1 MNGPVSTEPAG
12 QLVQTVHSLEPGKA
26 VYLIEYNAYSH
37 TEKQIDRLENAVD
50 ASVSGGVRWLH
61 LQGRPNDETLE
72 RFASQFR
79 FHPLVLARFKTDPG
93 RPLVEAYDE
102 QLSVVLQIVS
112 ASPTGALVI
121 EPLHL
126 FLQNQIVVTL
136 LANTA
141 LDPFQT
147 LRERVRDD
155 ENQLRFLRS
164 DYLVYSIF
172 EATLEPY
179 GALIAQLTD
188 RRESLE
194 KNILRDPSPELLP
207 LISHMQRTVT
217 ALRQIGLTQAEA
229 WRQLAEDRSGAIGD
243 RSKPFFRFG
252 YSRLLEVI
260 ERLQTEASTAAN
272 LSNLYLGS
280 LSSRTSES
288 IRMLALVASIC
299 LPVITIAMLYAM
311 SFFGHSPRSLI
322 HRWHDTYPIV
332 ILLMLVG
339 VVVTFWHF
347 QRRR

>member
-1 MNGPVSTEPAG
+1 
-12 QLVQTVHSLEPGKA
+12 
-26 VYLIEYNAYSH
+26 
-37 TEKQIDRLENAVD
+37 
-50 ASVSGGVRWLH
+50 
-61 LQGRPNDETLE
+61 
-72 RFASQFR
+72 
-79 FHPLVLARFKTDPG
+79 LARFKTDPG
-93 RPLVEAYDE
+93 RPQVEAYGE

-126 FLQNQIVVTL
+126 FLQDQIVVTL

-141 LDPFQT
+141 LDPFRT
-147 LRERVRDD
+147 LRDRVRDN

-172 EATLEPY
+172 ETTLEPY
-179 GALIAQLTD
+179 AALIAQLTD

-207 LISHMQRTVT
+207 LISRTQRTV
-217 ALRQIGLTQAEA
+217 AAVRQIGLTQAEA
-229 WRQLAEDRSGAIGD
+229 WRQLAEDRTGAIGD

-252 YSRLLEVI
+252 YLRLLEII

-288 IRMLALVASIC
+288 IRRLTLIASIC
-299 LPVITIAMLYAM
+299 LPIITIAMLYAM

>member
-1 MNGPVSTEPAG
+1 M
-12 QLVQTVHSLEPGKA
+12 
-26 VYLIEYNAYSH
+26 
-37 TEKQIDRLENAVD
+37 
-50 ASVSGGVRWLH
+50 SVGSIYRD
-61 LQGRPNDETLE
+61 GRPNDETLE
-72 RFASQFR
+72 RLASQFR

-147 LRERVRDD
+147 LRERVRDNED
-155 ENQLRFLRS
+155 QLRFLRS

-243 RSKPFFRFG
+243 RFG

-260 ERLQTEASTAAN
+260 ERLQTESSTAVN
-272 LSNLYLGS
+272 LANLYLGS
-280 LSSRTSES
+280 LSSRTNES
-288 IRMLALVASIC
+288 IRRLTLVASIC